1 MALTKIPGELINI
14 DDLDLTNVGTL
25 HLDSI
30 VSDASPA
37 AITVGYG
44 INDTLTIN
52 GSTILEGAVTVNE
65 SSADVDFRVE
75 SNGDT
80 HRLFIDGG
88 NDRLLIGTTAS
99 VAMSG
104 VTPSNFLEGTAYASS
119 TLGMAIN
126 ANGANEA
133 PLLMTGK
140 SRGTSLGSNT
150 IVSNGD
156 RLFSLRVH
164 GSDGTNQE
172 QAALIEAHVDAAP
185 GANEIPGRLTFWTTT
200 DGEQYSTEKMRIDNA
215 GNVGIG
221 DSSPFAK
228 LHVEDTSWSSGSPYG
243 AVAYIQGG
251 DVNDLN
257 WGHVLISQSGTTTDT
272 GGRLSFGAN
281 GENPIAGI
289 RAKYKGATYGDLAFL
304 TRPSGGTN
312 TERMV
317 IDSAGHVTMPNQPAF
332 SAQVGTQ
339 TVNVA
344 TDASRNTVGFTT
356 EIFDNNAD
364 YDAPNSTF
372 TAPVAGRY
380 QLNALLYVN
389 DSDASATYIRIEIRT
404 SNRDYTYIIDPN
416 YSADRVRDQFSL
428 SVLADMDASDT
439 ALVDIGQYEGTA
451 QMDVPVSA
459 QSNFSGFLV
468 C

>member
-344 TDASRNTVGFTT
+344 
-356 EIFDNNAD
+356 
-364 YDAPNSTF
+364 
-372 TAPVAGRY
+372 
-380 QLNALLYVN
+380 
-389 DSDASATYIRIEIRT
+389 
-404 SNRDYTYIIDPN
+404 
-416 YSADRVRDQFSL
+416 
-428 SVLADMDASDT
+428 
-439 ALVDIGQYEGTA
+439 
-451 QMDVPVSA
+451 
-459 QSNFSGFLV
+459 
-468 C
+468 

>member
-37 AITVGYG
+37 VITIGNG

-52 GSTILEGAVTVNE
+52 GSTVLEGAVTINE

-119 TLGMAIN
+119 TLGMGIN

-150 IVSNGD
+150 IVQNGD

-185 GANEIPGRLTFWTTT
+185 GANEIPGRLSFWTTN
-200 DGEQYSTEKMRIDNA
+200 DGAQYATEKMRIDNA
-215 GNVGIG
+215 GKVGIG
-221 DSSPFAK
+221 VVPSTSWDANIDCLQVGEQSSMWAGDTDYTDATWFGTNVYQTGGTTKYLTTGVASVYGMQGGQ
-228 LHVEDTSWSSGSPYG
+228 HYWYSYASGSADATVSGNEVMRIDTS
-243 AVAYIQGG
+243 
-251 DVNDLN
+251 
-257 WGHVLISQSGTTTDT
+257 
-272 GGRLSFGAN
+272 
-281 GENPIAGI
+281 
-289 RAKYKGATYGDLAFL
+289 
-304 TRPSGGTN
+304 
-312 TERMV
+312 
-317 IDSAGHVTMPNQPAF
+317 GHVTMPLQPAF

-339 TVNVA
+339 TTNVPD
-344 TDASRNTVGFTT
+344 DASRNTVGFTT
-356 EIFDNNAD
+356 QIFDNNGD
-364 YDAPNSTF
+364 YDATASTF

-380 QLNALLYVN
+380 QLNASLYVN
-389 DSDASATYIRIEIRT
+389 DSDASCTYIRVEIRT

-416 YSADRVRDQFSL
+416 YSADRVRDQFTL
-428 SVLADMDASDT
+428 SALADMDAGDT
-439 ALVDIGQYEGTA
+439 ALVDIGQFEGAA

-459 QSNFSGFLV
+459 QSNFSGYLA

>member
-88 NDRLLIGTTAS
+88 NDRILIGTTAS
-99 VAMSG
+99 RAMSG
-104 VTPSNFLEGTAYASS
+104 VTPDFFIEGTSYADSG
-119 TLGMAIN
+119 LGAVIN
-126 ANGANEA
+126 ANGAIDC
-133 PLLMTGK
+133 PVMLFGK

-150 IVSNGD
+150 VVQNGD
-156 RLFSLRVH
+156 RLFTMRFD
-164 GSDGTNQE
+164 GSDGTNLE
-172 QAALIEAHVDAAP
+172 QAALIEAYVDAAP
-185 GANEIPGRLTFWTTT
+185 GANEIPGRLSFWTTT
-200 DGEQYSTEKMRIDNA
+200 AGSQYSTEKMRIDNA
-215 GNVGIG
+215 GKVGIG
-221 DSSPFAK
+221 VTPSSSWDANIDC
-228 LHVEDTSWSSGSPYG
+228 LQVGEQSSIWAGDTDYSDATWLGLNVYQTGGATKYLTSSTAAVYGMQAGQHYWYSYASGS
-243 AVAYIQGG
+243 ADATV
-251 DVNDLN
+251 
-257 WGHVLISQSGTTTDT
+257 SGNEVMRIDT
-272 GGRLSFGAN
+272 
-281 GENPIAGI
+281 
-289 RAKYKGATYGDLAFL
+289 
-304 TRPSGGTN
+304 
-312 TERMV
+312 
-317 IDSAGHVTMPNQPAF
+317 AGHVTKPLQPAF
-332 SAQVGTQ
+332 SAVVGTA
-339 TVNVA
+339 TTDVA
-344 TDASRNTVGFTT
+344 TNASRNTVGFTT

-364 YDAPNSTF
+364 YNATASTF

-380 QLNALLYVN
+380 QLNASLYVLN
-389 DSDASATYIRIEIRT
+389 SDAEATYIRIEIRT
-404 SNRDYTYIIDPN
+404 SNRDYTYIFEPN
-416 YSADRVRDQFSL
+416 YSADRGRDQFTI

-451 QMDVPVSA
+451 QMDVPASP
-459 QSNFSGFLV
+459 QSHFSGFLA